1 MNKKGFTLIE
11 LMIVIAIIAIIAAIA
26 IPGLL
31 RSRIGA
37 NETSA
42 IGSMKTVTAGEE
54 QFRSQACVDED
65 SDGVGE
71 YGTIGELS
79 GNDNYRD
86 AGVGAGVNCSTSP
99 FIPTVFAP
107 DANGYAQ
114 KSGYIFT
121 IFVSSA
127 AAALW
132 TAASTSNLPG
142 NYSVA
147 ADNNEEDFIALAWPS
162 DYGKSG
168 NRCFALNSQGQIMQ
182 NANSDQ
188 KEGTAAA
195 TPMGIADALTGA
207 NFIQATETGA
217 MTSKWA
223 PIG

>member
-1 MNKKGFTLIE
+1 MNRKGFTLIE

-42 IGSMKTVTAGEE
+42 IGTLKTITAGEE
-54 QFRSQACVDED
+54 QFRSSVCVDED

-71 YGTIGELS
+71 YATIGELT
-79 GNDNYRD
+79 GGDNYRD
-86 AGVGAGVNCSTSP
+86 AGAGAGVNCSTSP
-99 FIPTVFAP
+99 FIPTTLSP

-114 KSGYIFT
+114 KSGFQFT

-132 TAASTSNLPG
+132 TAASTSNVTG
-142 NYSVA
+142 NYAAA

-182 NANSDQ
+182 NPNADAR
-188 KEGTAAA
+188 EGTAGSKMLI
-195 TPMGIADALTGA
+195 TDALNGASFVAARDTG
-207 NFIQATETGA
+207 GL
-217 MTSKWA
+217 TSKWA